1 MNNFL
6 KRILIFHFPLAFAY
20 FKYSNYLLNAVDF
33 QKRVIYLLRISGLSN
48 EVITTYSS
56 KIISIF
62 PFFLLACALFS
73 IFAILNMKIFQ
84 LLSGFITFYIGLIF
98 VNPYVTINK
107 QLRIYPNYWKSYIP
121 SFEFIIIIVAA
132 IGMICSAFVVHEKD
146 YEKKEKID

>member
-6 KRILIFHFPLAFAY
+6 KRILIFHFPFAFAY
-20 FKYSNYLLNAVDF
+20 FKYSNYFKNAVDF
-33 QKRVIYLLRISGLSN
+33 QKRVIYLLQISGLSN

-56 KIISIF
+56 KIISFF

-73 IFAILNMKIFQ
+73 ILAILNVKIFQ
-84 LLSGFITFYIGLIF
+84 LLSGFISFYIGLIF

-107 QLRIYPNYWKSYIP
+107 QLRMYPNYWKSYIP

-146 YEKKEKID
+146 NENKEKID